1 MLEKI
6 NNYVFYISLAL
17 NGMLLMYLFGV
28 IPFLLYLSL
37 LLNMGMMWYIRSMI
51 KNNSQVEQDVERL
64 VDDLDEF
71 EKHVEDIH
79 SLEGYYGDEDLQNM
93 LVHSRS
99 LINKFID
106 FQVKYFDVEVQ
117 EIEEVEEE
125 DAEETIEQE

>member
-79 SLEGYYGDEDLQNM
+79 SLEVYYGDEDLQNI